1 MSRVPFMQTV
11 VSLRLRSSKQ
21 SSVCS
26 EVCCSGST
34 TRRQSQLHKPSHF
47 RATSAFS
54 SDPCLDKVLHPS
66 RPPEVLQNTAFVF
79 APASVPLSALTAGA
93 FVQGPLS
100 TECAAHHAYPSVV
113 SAIQNMTNRARA
125 TPKSQL
131 VFHKRRH
138 VRHRMTFPLKPA
150 PTPCSRPMRLQAV
163 PHSVHSCRHPMSNHL
178 PPSARTCAFSAFA
191 LSRSSSLSRHPEI
204 PVFVPGLSR
213 LREVF
218 LTPHTRCAN
227 RSRHS
232 TTISEGWPGFC
243 LGCIQFWLSFVSITP
258 LSAMLPWYSSM
269 DCQPNDM
276 RRSLASGSLDGP
288 GSYVHVDLDAVRTY
302 QVLTLFVCL
311 AL

>member
-1 MSRVPFMQTV
+1 MQPV
-11 VSLRLRSSKQ
+11 VSLRLRSSMQ
-21 SSVCS
+21 SSV
-26 EVCCSGST
+26 
-34 TRRQSQLHKPSHF
+34 
-47 RATSAFS
+47 SA
-54 SDPCLDKVLHPS
+54 P
-66 RPPEVLQNTAFVF
+66 RF
-79 APASVPLSALTAGA
+79 APQGRLCTSREGSRNFTNLLIFAQRLHSVQIRVWTRYSTHPGATRGAPEHRIRLCTRLGASSALTAGA

-100 TECAAHHAYPSVV
+100 TGCAAHHAYPSVV
-113 SAIQNMTNRARA
+113 SAIQNMTNRARG

-138 VRHRMTFPLKPA
+138 VRHRMTSPLKPA
-150 PTPCSRPMRLQAV
+150 PTPCFRPMRLQAV
-163 PHSVHSCRHPMSNHL
+163 PHCVYSRRHSTSNHL
-178 PPSARTCAFSAFA
+178 PRSARTCAFSAFA

-213 LREVF
+213 LREV
-218 LTPHTRCAN
+218 LPTPHSRCAN

-243 LGCIQFWLSFVSITP
+243 LGCTQFWLSFVSITP
-258 LSAMLPWYSSM
+258 LSAMLPWYSST
-269 DCQPNDM
+269 DCQPNRM

-288 GSYVHVDLDAVRTY
+288 GSYVQVDLDAVRTY